1 MLVSKKAMIKFMV
14 YGQPIPKA
22 RARTVL
28 RGGKVMTFT
37 PAKTRSWETLVA
49 LEANRYVH
57 KLLEGPVALTVNFFL
72 VKPRSTKRK
81 WPTVRPDL
89 DNLLKS
95 VKDALCGRV
104 FRDDAQVVRCEMG
117 KYYTC
122 ELPRVEI
129 EVRNIT

>member
-1 MLVSKKAMIKFMV
+1 MIKFTV

-22 RARTVL
+22 RARTVVHN
-28 RGGKVMTFT
+28 GKVMTFT

-49 LEANRYVH
+49 LEANRRVK
-57 KLLEGPVALTVNFFL
+57 KLLEGPVALTVNFYL
-72 VKPRSTKRK
+72 GRPKSVKRE
-81 WPTVRPDL
+81 WPVVRPDL

-122 ELPRVEI
+122 ELPRAEI
-129 EVRNIT
+129 EVRNI